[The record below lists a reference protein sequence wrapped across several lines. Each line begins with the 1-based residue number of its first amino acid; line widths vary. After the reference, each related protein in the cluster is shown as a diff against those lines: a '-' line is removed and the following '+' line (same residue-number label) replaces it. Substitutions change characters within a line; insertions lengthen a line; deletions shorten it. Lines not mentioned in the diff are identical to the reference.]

1 MSSQDR
7 TSGEAGD
14 WEVELLRLTTF
25 HSPSSFTPDP
35 SGWWKQ
41 AIGNEP
47 DETVTR
53 PRQGETLLTGEHE
66 GRQLLL
72 TVRPQRVDWGLQQIV
87 GPELSLGTGAIPGS
101 QTMAHLLPA
110 LESLKSVAAGWLG
123 SSPDV
128 IRLAFGAILLK
139 KVPDIK
145 SAYRI
150 LAPFLPNVTTPGEEA
165 SDFQYQINRPRQSR
179 SIEGLR
185 VNRLTKWSAM
195 PSGTISVTIV
205 PGARPELTTGSLLFA
220 SRLELD
226 MNTSPESKNI
236 IPQDQTN
243 ALFVELVHLG
253 TEIADKG
260 DVP

>member
-7 TSGEAGD
+7 TGGEAGD

-25 HSPSSFTPDP
+25 HSPSSSAPDP

-41 AIGNEP
+41 VIGNDP

-53 PRQGETLLTGEHE
+53 PRQGETLVTGEHE

-72 TVRPQRVDWGLQQIV
+72 TVRPQRVDWGLQQIM
-87 GPELSLGTGAIPGS
+87 GPELGLGTGTAPGS
-101 QTMAHLLPA
+101 QTMAHLVPA
-110 LESLKSVAAGWLG
+110 LESLKRVAVGWLG
-123 SSPDV
+123 FSPDV

-139 KVPDIK
+139 KVPDIQ

-165 SDFQYQINRPRQSR
+165 YDFQYQINRPRQSR
-179 SIEGLR
+179 SVEGLR
-185 VNRLTKWSAM
+185 VNRLTKWSVM
-195 PSGTISVTIV
+195 QSGTISVALV

-226 MNTSPESKNI
+226 MNTSPEYGDV
-236 IPQDQTN
+236 IPRDQTN
-243 ALFVELVHLG
+243 ALFVELVELG
-253 TEIADKG
+253 IEIAANG